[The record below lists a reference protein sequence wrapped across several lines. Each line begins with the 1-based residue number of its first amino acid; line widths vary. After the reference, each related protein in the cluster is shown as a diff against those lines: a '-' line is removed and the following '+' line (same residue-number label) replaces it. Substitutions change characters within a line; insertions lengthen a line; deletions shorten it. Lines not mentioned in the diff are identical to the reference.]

1 VIVYSLQGR
10 NTPAHPDSPKGD
22 PDKPRGGGD
31 KDKGRGGGRHQ
42 KPAHQKPTPAKPA
55 RHKPADKKPAQHKP
69 VARKKT
75 AGRGE
80 LDIVWFDEVEFKPL
94 AKGGHLQ

>member
-1 VIVYSLQGR
+1 MIVYSVQGR
-10 NTPAHPDSPKGD
+10 NTPAHPDTPKGD
-22 PDKPRGGGD
+22 PDKPRGGGR
-31 KDKGRGGGRHQ
+31 DKGRDGGRHQ

-55 RHKPADKKPAQHKP
+55 HRKPAAHKPAHHKP
-69 VARKKT
+69 VAHKKT

-80 LDIVWFDEVEFKPL
+80 LDAVVWFDVEFKPL